1 MDTQTNDMNA
11 QGLEELI
18 LVTPLQKFVFFMET
32 KCPLQCSIL
41 QTGWE
46 LC

>member
-1 MDTQTNDMNA
+1 MDTRTNDMNA
-11 QGLEELI
+11 QGVEELI
-18 LVTPLQKFVFFMET
+18 LVTPLQKFVPFMET
-32 KCPLQCSIL
+32 EGPLQCSIL